1 MENERQFQ
9 IPPKEMFNAM
19 LDLLAE
25 LQAGQ
30 RVILEYLFEK
40 HTIPEGTPEKIADE
54 MRQKFMLKVEAI
66 ISELKLDMLEE
77 LTMRFGIQKDDKP
90 N

>member
-1 MENERQFQ
+1 MDNERQFQ
-9 IPPKEMFNAM
+9 IPPREMFNAI
-19 LDLLAE
+19 LDLLVE

-30 RVILEYLFEK
+30 RVILEYMFEK
-40 HTIPEGTPEKIADE
+40 HTVPEGTSEKIATE
-54 MRQKFMLKVEAI
+54 MRQKFMMKVEAI

-77 LTMRFGIQKDDKP
+77 LTMRFGIPKEDKP